1 MRRMNLLP
9 AELRPRDGSRP
20 GSAYIVVGVLAAS
33 VLGVGAYG
41 FALSGVRA
49 DENELASLKE
59 ESARAKERANALAP
73 YGEFA
78 AMKTNRE
85 RSVQAVADTRF
96 DYERL
101 TRELTRILPQGVSVG
116 HLEVAPAPPTE
127 EVVSAGAD
135 SVAAQTTDIPPAL
148 NVSGCA
154 PGQDAVADTLDRLH
168 ALTGATDVSLGASG
182 EPGAGSSRSSSRV
195 ANSACGGGGRVA
207 FDATVVLTAPAAG
220 EVSATTPAS
229 TSVETSQ

>member
-1 MRRMNLLP
+1 MKRMNLLP

-20 GSAYIVVGVLAAS
+20 GSAYIVVGVLTAS
-33 VLGVGAYG
+33 VLAMGAYG
-41 FALSGVRA
+41 FVLSGVRA

-59 ESARAKERANALAP
+59 ESARAEERAAALAP

-78 AMKTNRE
+78 TMKENRE
-85 RSVQAVADTRF
+85 RSVKAVADTRF

-101 TRELTRILPQGVSVG
+101 TRELTRILPQGVTVG
-116 HLEVAPAPPTE
+116 HLEVAPAPPSD

-135 SVAAQTTDIPPAL
+135 SVAAQTTDVPPAL

-168 ALTGATDVSLGASG
+168 ALTGATDVALGASG
-182 EPGAGSSRSSSRV
+182 EPGAGTGGGSASRIAST
-195 ANSACGGGGRVA
+195 ACGGGGQVA
-207 FDATVVLTAPAAG
+207 FDATVTLTAPESG
-220 EVSATTPAS
+220 RLSETTPTSAEAS
-229 TSVETSQ
+229 Q